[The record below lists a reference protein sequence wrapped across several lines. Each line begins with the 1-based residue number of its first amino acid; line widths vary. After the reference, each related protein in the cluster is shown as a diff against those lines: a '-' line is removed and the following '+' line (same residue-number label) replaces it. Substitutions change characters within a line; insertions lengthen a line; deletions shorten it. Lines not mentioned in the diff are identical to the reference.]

1 MACQIKVSVKAVK
14 QGVDTLQAFGLN
26 PAPLNCSSWKEIL
39 ARRSEGR
46 QTGQVDGQPA
56 TLSV

>member
-1 MACQIKVSVKAVK
+1 MTCQIKVSVKAVK
-14 QGVDTLQAFGLN
+14 QGVDTLQALGLN

-39 ARRSEGR
+39 ARSEGR